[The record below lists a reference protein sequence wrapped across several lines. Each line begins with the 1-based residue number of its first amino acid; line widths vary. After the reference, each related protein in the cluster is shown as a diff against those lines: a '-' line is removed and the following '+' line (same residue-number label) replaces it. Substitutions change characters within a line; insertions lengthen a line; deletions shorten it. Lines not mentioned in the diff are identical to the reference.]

1 MSDIN
6 SMKRKVLLI
15 VLIAFIS
22 ILTLGYI
29 FLKPAFN
36 YLSGYLSKSEHVKAN
51 ILVVEG
57 WLPENALKM
66 AYEEFKKNGYEYIIT
81 TGLKTSINY
90 FGLYENGFL
99 IFYPNSRFSGMKEDV
114 NHSIEIDAFSELGG
128 ENRAHFNIYINDSL
142 IANSYAEKSKGKYTF
157 NWKGRL
163 DTIDSIRVQ
172 FDNDSWGNFGDRN
185 LYVKEINVD
194 HGITIPYMDNSV
206 YSVFYP
212 DGEKR
217 VKNNFNSNAEL
228 ARNRLISMGINS
240 SQIIATPGETVIV
253 NRTLTSALA
262 FRDWLK
268 QTNRDISGINII
280 SMGAHARRTWM
291 IYNRILKEKY
301 PIGIISLPDYIYTQ
315 SKIYR
320 LFKNIRETLGIIY
333 YWIILIPY

>member
-1 MSDIN
+1 MR
-6 SMKRKVLLI
+6 RKKLFVI
-15 VLIAFIS
+15 SSIFIS
-22 ILTLGYI
+22 IILLGYI
-29 FLKPAFN
+29 LLKPAFN

-66 AYEEFKKNGYEYIIT
+66 AYEEFKKNGYQYIIT

-114 NHSIEIDAFSELGG
+114 NHSIEVDAFSELGG
-128 ENRAHFNIYINDSL
+128 ENSAHFNIYINDSL

-157 NWKGRL
+157 TWKGRL
-163 DTIDSIRVQ
+163 DAIDSIRVQ
-172 FDNDSWGNFGDRN
+172 FDNDSWGKFGDRN
-185 LYVKEINVD
+185 LYVKEIHVD

-228 ARNRLISMGINS
+228 ARNRLISMGVNS

-268 QTNRDISGINII
+268 TVNINVKGINII
-280 SMGAHARRTWM
+280 SMGTHTRRTWM
-291 IYNRILKEKY
+291 TYNKILNEKY
-301 PIGIISLPDYIYTQ
+301 EIGIISLPDYNYNH
-315 SKIYR
+315 SRFFR
-320 LFKNIRETLGIIY
+320 LFKTIRESLGIVY
-333 YWIILIPY
+333 YWLILIPY

>member
-1 MSDIN
+1 MR
-6 SMKRKVLLI
+6 RKKLFVILSVI
-15 VLIAFIS
+15 IS
-22 ILTLGYI
+22 IILLGYI

-36 YLSGYLSKSEHVKAN
+36 YLSGYLSKSEHIKAN

-99 IFYPNSRFSGMKEDV
+99 IFYPNNRFSGIKETG
-114 NHSIEIDAFSELGG
+114 NHSIEVDAFSELDG
-128 ENRAHFNIYINDSL
+128 ENRAHFNVYINDSL
-142 IANSYAEKSKGKYTF
+142 IASFYAEKRKGKYTI

-163 DTIDSIRVQ
+163 DMVDSIMVQ
-172 FDNDSWGNFGDRN
+172 FDNDSWGKFGDRN

-194 HGITIPYMDNSV
+194 HKITIPYMDNSV

-212 DGEKR
+212 GGEDR

-268 QTNRDISGINII
+268 QTNKDISGINII

-291 IYNRILKEKY
+291 IYNRILQEKY

-315 SKIYR
+315 SGIYR
-320 LFKNIRETLGIIY
+320 FIKNIRETLGIIY

>member
-1 MSDIN
+1 MR
-6 SMKRKVLLI
+6 RKKLFVI
-15 VLIAFIS
+15 SSVFIS
-22 ILTLGYI
+22 IILLGYI
-29 FLKPAFN
+29 VLKPAFN

-66 AYEEFKKNGYEYIIT
+66 AYEEFKKNGYEYIVT

-90 FGLYENGFL
+90 FVLYENGFL
-99 IFYPNSRFSGMKEDV
+99 IFYPNNRFSGINEAG
-114 NHSIEIDAFSELGG
+114 NHSIEVDAFSELDG
-128 ENRAHFNIYINDSL
+128 ENRAHFNVYINDSL
-142 IANSYAEKSKGKYTF
+142 ITSFYAEKRKGEYTI

-163 DTIDSIRVQ
+163 DMVDSIMVQ
-172 FDNDSWGNFGDRN
+172 FDNDSWGKFGDRN

-194 HGITIPYMDNSV
+194 HKIPIPYMDNSV

-212 DGEKR
+212 GGEER
-217 VKNNFNSNAEL
+217 IKNNYNSNAEL
-228 ARNRLISMGINS
+228 ARNRLISMGMNS
-240 SQIIATPGETVIV
+240 SQIIAIPGETVIV

-268 QTNRDISGINII
+268 QTNKDIRGINII

-291 IYNRILKEKY
+291 IYNRILQEKY
-301 PIGIISLPDYIYTQ
+301 PIGVISLPDYIYTQ
-315 SKIYR
+315 SRIYR
-320 LFKNIRETLGIIY
+320 IIKNIRETLGIIY

>member
-1 MSDIN
+1 MR
-6 SMKRKVLLI
+6 RKKLFVI
-15 VLIAFIS
+15 SSVFIS
-22 ILTLGYI
+22 IFLLGYI
-29 FLKPAFN
+29 ILKPAFN

-66 AYEEFKKNGYEYIIT
+66 AYEEFKKNGYEYIVT

-99 IFYPNSRFSGMKEDV
+99 IFYPNNRFSGINEAG
-114 NHSIEIDAFSELGG
+114 NHSIEVDAFSELDG
-128 ENRAHFNIYINDSL
+128 ENRAHFNVYINDSN
-142 IANSYAEKSKGKYTF
+142 IASFYAEKRKGKYTI

-163 DTIDSIRVQ
+163 DMVDSIMVQ
-172 FDNDSWGNFGDRN
+172 FDNDSWGKFGDRN

-194 HGITIPYMDNSV
+194 HKIPIPYMDNSV

-212 DGEKR
+212 GGEER
-217 VKNNFNSNAEL
+217 IKNNYNSNAEL

-240 SQIIATPGETVIV
+240 SQIIAIPGETVIV

-268 QTNRDISGINII
+268 QTNKDIRGINII

-291 IYNRILKEKY
+291 IYNRILQEKY
-301 PIGIISLPDYIYTQ
+301 PIGIISLPDYTYTQ
-315 SKIYR
+315 SRIYR
-320 LFKNIRETLGIIY
+320 IIKNIRETLGIIY

>member
-1 MSDIN
+1 MQK
-6 SMKRKVLLI
+6 KRLLI
-15 VLIAFIS
+15 LFIS
-22 ILTLGYI
+22 LSVILSTYL

-36 YLSGYLSKSEHVKAN
+36 YLSGYLSKSEKVKAN

-66 AYEEFKKNGYEYIIT
+66 VYEEFKKNGYEYIIT
-81 TGLKTSINY
+81 TGLKTSIKY
-90 FGLYENGFL
+90 FELSENSFL
-99 IFYPNSRFSGMKEDV
+99 IFYPNSRFSGIKEDA
-114 NHSIEIDAFSELGG
+114 NHSIEVDAFSELGG
-128 ENRAHFNIYINDSL
+128 ENRAHFNVYINDL
-142 IANSYAEKSKGKYTF
+142 LTANFYAAKRKGKYTI

-163 DTIDSIRVQ
+163 DMIDSIMVQ

-185 LYVKEINVD
+185 LYVKEINID
-194 HGITIPYMDNSV
+194 HKIIFPYLNNSV
-206 YSVFYP
+206 YAVFYS
-212 DGEKR
+212 GREER

-228 ARNRLISMGINS
+228 ARNRLITMGMNP
-240 SQIIATPGETVIV
+240 SQIIATSGETVIV

-268 QTNRDISGINII
+268 HTNSDISGINIV

-291 IYNRILKEKY
+291 IYNKILKEKY
-301 PIGIISLPDYIYTQ
+301 PIGIIALHDNIYTQ
-315 SKIYR
+315 SRIYR

>member
-1 MSDIN
+1 MQK
-6 SMKRKVLLI
+6 KRLLI
-15 VLIAFIS
+15 LFIS
-22 ILTLGYI
+22 FFLISSIYL

-36 YLSGYLSKSEHVKAN
+36 YLSGYLSKSEKVKAN

-57 WLPENALKM
+57 WLPENALRM

-81 TGLKTSINY
+81 TGLKNSTNY
-90 FGLYENGFL
+90 FELYGNGFL
-99 IFYPNSRFSGMKEDV
+99 IFYPNSRFSGIKEDV
-114 NHSIEIDAFSELGG
+114 NHSIEVAAYSELGG
-128 ENRAHFNIYINDSL
+128 ENRAHFNVYLNDL
-142 IANSYAEKSKGKYTF
+142 LVANFYAAKRKGKYII

-163 DTIDSIRVQ
+163 DMIDSIMVQ
-172 FDNDSWGNFGDRN
+172 FDNDNWGKFGDRN
-185 LYVKEINVD
+185 LYIKEINID
-194 HGITIPYMDNSV
+194 HKITFPYLHNSL
-206 YSVFYP
+206 YAVFNH
-212 DGEKR
+212 GKEER

-228 ARNRLISMGINS
+228 ARNRLISMGINP
-240 SQIIATPGETVIV
+240 SQIIATQGETSVV

-268 QTNRDISGINII
+268 QTNSDISGINIV

-315 SKIYR
+315 SRIYR
-320 LFKNIRETLGIIY
+320 LLKNIRETFGIIY

>member
-1 MSDIN
+1 M
-6 SMKRKVLLI
+6 RKKKLFVI
-15 VLIAFIS
+15 SSIFIS
-22 ILTLGYI
+22 IILLGYI
-29 FLKPAFN
+29 LLKPAFN

-66 AYEEFKKNGYEYIIT
+66 AYEEFKKDGYKYIIT

-99 IFYPNSRFSGMKEDV
+99 IFYPNSRFSGIKEDG
-114 NHSIEIDAFSELGG
+114 NHSIEVDAFSELGG
-128 ENRAHFNIYINDSL
+128 ENRAHFNVYINDSL
-142 IANSYAEKSKGKYTF
+142 ITNFYAEKKKGKYTL

-163 DTIDSIRVQ
+163 DMIDSIMVQ
-172 FDNDSWGNFGDRN
+172 FDNDSWGKSGDRN

-194 HGITIPYMDNSV
+194 HKITIPYMDNSA

-212 DGEKR
+212 GGEER
-217 VKNNFNSNAEL
+217 VKNNYNSNAEL

-268 QTNRDISGINII
+268 QTNTDISGINII

-301 PIGIISLPDYIYTQ
+301 PIGIISLPDYVYTQ
-315 SKIYR
+315 SRIYR
-320 LFKNIRETLGIIY
+320 LLKNIRETLGIIY

>member
-1 MSDIN
+1 MR
-6 SMKRKVLLI
+6 RKKLFVILSVI
-15 VLIAFIS
+15 IS
-22 ILTLGYI
+22 VILLGYI

-66 AYEEFKKNGYEYIIT
+66 AYEEFKKKGYEYIIT

-90 FGLYENGFL
+90 FGLYENGYL
-99 IFYPNSRFSGMKEDV
+99 VFYPNNRFSGIKEDG
-114 NHSIEIDAFSELGG
+114 NHSIEVDAFSELGG
-128 ENRAHFNIYINDSL
+128 ENRAHFNMFINDSL
-142 IANSYAEKSKGKYTF
+142 IANLYAEKRKGKYTF

-163 DTIDSIRVQ
+163 DIVDSIMVQ
-172 FDNDSWGNFGDRN
+172 FDNDSYGKFGDRN
-185 LYVKEINVD
+185 LYVKEIIID
-194 HGITIPYMDNSV
+194 HKITIPYMDNSA
-206 YSVFYP
+206 YSVFYKG
-212 DGEKR
+212 GEDR

-228 ARNRLISMGINS
+228 ARNRLIAMGINS

-268 QTNRDISGINII
+268 QINKDISGINII

-301 PIGIISLPDYIYTQ
+301 PIGIIALPDNIYTQ
-315 SKIYR
+315 SRIYR

>member
-1 MSDIN
+1 M
-6 SMKRKVLLI
+6 RKKKLFVI
-15 VLIAFIS
+15 SSIFIS
-22 ILTLGYI
+22 IILLGYI
-29 FLKPAFN
+29 LLKPAFN

-66 AYEEFKKNGYEYIIT
+66 AYEEFKKDGYKYIIT

-99 IFYPNSRFSGMKEDV
+99 IFYPNSRFSGIKEDG
-114 NHSIEIDAFSELGG
+114 NHSIEVDAFSELGG
-128 ENRAHFNIYINDSL
+128 ENRAHFNVYINDSL
-142 IANSYAEKSKGKYTF
+142 ITNFYTEKKGGKYTL

-163 DTIDSIRVQ
+163 DMIDSIMVQ
-172 FDNDSWGNFGDRN
+172 FDNDSWGKFGDRN

-194 HGITIPYMDNSV
+194 HKITIPYMDNSV

-268 QTNRDISGINII
+268 QTNTDISGINII

-301 PIGIISLPDYIYTQ
+301 PIGIISLPDYVYTQ
-315 SKIYR
+315 SRIYR
-320 LFKNIRETLGIIY
+320 LLKNIRETLGIIY

>member
-1 MSDIN
+1 MR
-6 SMKRKVLLI
+6 RKKLFVI
-15 VLIAFIS
+15 SSVFIS
-22 ILTLGYI
+22 IFLLGYI
-29 FLKPAFN
+29 ILKPAFN

-66 AYEEFKKNGYEYIIT
+66 AYEEFKKNGYEYIVT

-99 IFYPNSRFSGMKEDV
+99 IFYPNNRFSGINEAG
-114 NHSIEIDAFSELGG
+114 NHSIEVDAFSELDG
-128 ENRAHFNIYINDSL
+128 ENRAHFNVYINDSN
-142 IANSYAEKSKGKYTF
+142 IASFYAEKRKGKYTI

-163 DTIDSIRVQ
+163 DMVDSIMVQ
-172 FDNDSWGNFGDRN
+172 FDNDSWGKFGDRN

-194 HGITIPYMDNSV
+194 HKIPIPYMDNSV

-212 DGEKR
+212 GGEER
-217 VKNNFNSNAEL
+217 IKNNYNSNAEL

-240 SQIIATPGETVIV
+240 SQIIAIPGETVIV

-268 QTNRDISGINII
+268 QTNKDIRGINII

-291 IYNRILKEKY
+291 IYNRILQEKY
-301 PIGIISLPDYIYTQ
+301 AIGIISLPDYTYTQ
-315 SKIYR
+315 SRIYR
-320 LFKNIRETLGIIY
+320 IIKNIRETLGIIY